1 MYYAGG
7 VVRIRPGDTYY
18 VDKAGAVL
26 VGWHGTYDP
35 PCDMEGY
42 AMIEKSVLAPEH
54 HIYLH
59 KSEQ

>member
-1 MYYAGG
+1 

-35 PCDMEGY
+35 PCDMGGC
-42 AMIEKSVLAPEH
+42 AMIEKYVSESGSPRLGESVL
-54 HIYLH
+54 
-59 KSEQ
+59 

>member
-7 VVRIRPGDTYY
+7 VVRIRPGGDTYY

-35 PCDMEGY
+35 PCDMGGY
-42 AMIEKSVLAPEH
+42 AMIEKYV
-54 HIYLH
+54 
-59 KSEQ
+59 SESGSPIVYCEE

>member
-26 VGWHGTYDP
+26 VGWHGT
-35 PCDMEGY
+35 
-42 AMIEKSVLAPEH
+42 
-54 HIYLH
+54 
-59 KSEQ
+59 